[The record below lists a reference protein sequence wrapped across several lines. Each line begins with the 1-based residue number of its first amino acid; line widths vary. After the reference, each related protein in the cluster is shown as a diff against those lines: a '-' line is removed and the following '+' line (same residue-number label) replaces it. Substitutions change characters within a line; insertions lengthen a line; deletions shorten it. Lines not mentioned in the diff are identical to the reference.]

1 MTIASFDRH
10 TCRTVQEGALKALE
24 AYAASIGLKVSPG
37 RGKFGPTSFTMQ
49 IEFAVVGGDGMA
61 QTKAAADY
69 EAARRWNP
77 TLPPL
82 GTKVQSSRFGEL
94 TIIGYNFKAK
104 SMPVQLVTAD
114 GRGVKMAVEGVRA

>member
-24 AYAASIGLKVSPG
+24 AYAASIGL
-37 RGKFGPTSFTMQ
+37 
-49 IEFAVVGGDGMA
+49 
-61 QTKAAADY
+61 
-69 EAARRWNP
+69 
-77 TLPPL
+77 
-82 GTKVQSSRFGEL
+82 KVQSSRFGEL